1 LRKGSQKWYL
11 AALLHGNAERNA
23 TMTTQKIGR
32 HAGTGKFTTVQQAK
46 QRSKTHVV
54 ETIKRQSPQP
64 AKKSSGK

>member
-1 LRKGSQKWYL
+1 
-11 AALLHGNAERNA
+11 
-23 TMTTQKIGR
+23 MTTQKIGR